1 MITPDV
7 IKKIEDKRR
16 EKTRTQDHRV
26 PAHKDVPAPPLQRHE
41 TPRKQEDPGK
51 TPDKIIEISVV

>member
-7 IKKIEDKRR
+7 IKKIEDQRR
-16 EKTRTQDHRV
+16 EKGRTQGHHV
-26 PAHKDVPAPPLQRHE
+26 PVHKEPPMQRPRQE

-51 TPDKIIEISVV
+51 TSDKVIEISVV

>member
-7 IKKIEDKRR
+7 IKKIEDQRR
-16 EKTRTQDHRV
+16 EKGRTQDHRV
-26 PAHKDVPAPPLQRHE
+26 PVHKEPPMQHPRQE

-51 TPDKIIEISVV
+51 TPDKVIEISVV